1 MPDNAFITSNQPV
14 RRPIALT
21 TCTKAGKAAASRRG
35 VVIHCKYCSDAGHN
49 STDCKYKKMGF
60 TSEEAKELVA
70 TTRAT
75 LAQEAEQAATQA
87 TTNQQ
92 TEQAAINQESTKR
105 KAARTSSNDANE
117 ATAKNSKPRKGA
129 AANKS

>member
-1 MPDNAFITSNQPV
+1 
-14 RRPIALT
+14 
-21 TCTKAGKAAASRRG
+21 
-35 VVIHCKYCSDAGHN
+35 
-49 STDCKYKKMGF
+49 MGF

-92 TEQAAINQESTKR
+92 TEHAINQESTKR

>member
-1 MPDNAFITSNQPV
+1 
-14 RRPIALT
+14 
-21 TCTKAGKAAASRRG
+21 
-35 VVIHCKYCSDAGHN
+35 
-49 STDCKYKKMGF
+49 MGF

-105 KAARTSSNDANE
+105 KAART
-117 ATAKNSKPRKGA
+117 
-129 AANKS
+129 